1 MLKKYHL
8 PPWIFFLRCVCL
20 CVKKIKQLLP
30 AEAWEKKHISGR
42 EGDNIQEVMKMKK
55 SIRNTIIGAVMAI
68 GVFGA
73 STAALASTQYAQADM
88 NFRSGASTSASVI
101 GGVPAG
107 AQVELLDSQNGWD
120 LISYN
125 GMTGYIHG
133 GNLAST
139 YTTPA
144 PTTDATS
151 AYYDNNWTSTASSMN
166 YYNRGEWRTVYVD
179 SGYLA
184 LREAPAFGA
193 GSEIGQLYT
202 GDMVQVEGECSGSY
216 IYVYSPKYG
225 TSGWVN
231 AGFLG

>member
-1 MLKKYHL
+1 
-8 PPWIFFLRCVCL
+8 
-20 CVKKIKQLLP
+20 
-30 AEAWEKKHISGR
+30 
-42 EGDNIQEVMKMKK
+42 MKK

-179 SGYLA
+179 SG
-184 LREAPAFGA
+184 
-193 GSEIGQLYT
+193 
-202 GDMVQVEGECSGSY
+202 
-216 IYVYSPKYG
+216 
-225 TSGWVN
+225 
-231 AGFLG
+231 